1 MVVTIILGVIIGVL
15 SSGSGLGGGF
25 LVVPFLLH
33 LGKEVRVAVGT
44 SFLFILMV
52 AISSLFGH
60 AKVGNVDWKVGGF
73 LAIGGIL
80 GAQAG
85 PLILENISARSSS
98 VSLRFSS
105 LEPDCG
111 CFIRLAPFHDS
122 QGLLFS

>member
-1 MVVTIILGVIIGVL
+1 MVPIILGVIIGVL

-73 LAIGGIL
+73 LEL
-80 GAQAG
+80 LLV
-85 PLILENISARSSS
+85 PHSYLFLW
-98 VSLRFSS
+98 L
-105 LEPDCG
+105 PY
-111 CFIRLAPFHDS
+111 H
-122 QGLLFS
+122 LFSDMQKWGTWTGRLEDFSR

>member
-1 MVVTIILGVIIGVL
+1 MIVPIILGVIIGVL

-60 AKVGNVDWKVGGF
+60 AKVGNVDLEAWRVSRTRGNTGG
-73 LAIGGIL
+73 AGGT
-80 GAQAG
+80 
-85 PLILENISARSSS
+85 
-98 VSLRFSS
+98 V
-105 LEPDCG
+105 
-111 CFIRLAPFHDS
+111 DS
-122 QGLLFS
+122 RKHF

>member
-1 MVVTIILGVIIGVL
+1 MIVLIILGVIIGVL

-25 LVVPFLLH
+25 LVVPYLLH

-73 LAIGGIL
+73 LAIRGNTGGAS
-80 GAQAG
+80 GT
-85 PLILENISARSSS
+85 
-98 VSLRFSS
+98 V
-105 LEPDCG
+105 
-111 CFIRLAPFHDS
+111 DS
-122 QGLLFS
+122 RKYF

>member
-1 MVVTIILGVIIGVL
+1 MIVPIILGMVIGAL

-25 LVVPFLLH
+25 LVVPFLLQ
-33 LGKEVRVAVGT
+33 LGKEVKVAVGT

-60 AKVGNVDWKVGGF
+60 AKVGNVDWKVGGL

-85 PLILENISARSSS
+85 PLILENISDQSFKRFFAIFLIGTGLWLFYQSRT
-98 VSLRFSS
+98 VS
-105 LEPDCG
+105 
-111 CFIRLAPFHDS
+111 
-122 QGLLFS
+122 